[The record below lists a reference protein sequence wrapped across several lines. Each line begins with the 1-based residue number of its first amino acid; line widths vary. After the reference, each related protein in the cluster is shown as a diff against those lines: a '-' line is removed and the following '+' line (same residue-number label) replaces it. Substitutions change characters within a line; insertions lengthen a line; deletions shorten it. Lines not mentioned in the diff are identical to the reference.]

1 MEENVSVRIGKEEMK
16 ELDTISSSAQAT
28 KSAVLR
34 EVLRLGIRQK
44 KLEIALDAFQKNS
57 ATAAKAAAIAGVS
70 LSDFLDI
77 LKERNISFH
86 YGIEELREDFEG
98 LIEDD

>member
-1 MEENVSVRIGKEEMK
+1 MEDNVSVRIGKEEIR
-16 ELDTISSSAQAT
+16 EIDRISSSAQVT

-34 EVLRLGIRQK
+34 EVLRLGIKQK
-44 KLEIALDAFQKNS
+44 RLEIALDKFQKNE
-57 ATAAKAAAIAGVS
+57 ATAAKAASIAGIS

-98 LIEDD
+98 LIEND